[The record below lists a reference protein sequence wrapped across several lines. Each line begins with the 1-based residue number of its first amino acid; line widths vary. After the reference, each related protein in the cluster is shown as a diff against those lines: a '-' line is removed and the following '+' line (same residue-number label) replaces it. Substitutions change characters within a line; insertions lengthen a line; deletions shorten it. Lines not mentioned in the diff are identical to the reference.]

1 MKNEDALKFFE
12 NMSQIAKENPNCVK
26 LAKNTD
32 FTDIDSDFI
41 LKYADKTS
49 DILDIGTGTGLI
61 VNKIYNKVNY
71 IECLEPFKNF
81 SKYIVKNKNIKV
93 VNENIFEYKT
103 DRKFDIITIFGSMHY
118 FNKEEAEKIY
128 SLTYKLLKSNGELI
142 IKNQFGVVEDVTVQ
156 GYSEEQKT
164 DYYAQYRH
172 LEKEVKLLK
181 NIGYT
186 KVQTFDIYP
195 PEANRWQNTHFYAIV
210 ANKK

>member
-12 NMSQIAKENPNCVK
+12 NMSQNAKKNPNCVK

-32 FTDIDSDFI
+32 FTDIDANFI

-81 SKYIVKNKNIKV
+81 SKYIVQNENIKV
-93 VNENIFEYKT
+93 VNKNIFEYKT
-103 DRKFDIITIFGSMHY
+103 DKIFDLITIFGSMHY
-118 FNKEEAEKIY
+118 FNREEAESIY
-128 SLTYKLLKSNGELI
+128 SVAYKLLKSNGVLI
-142 IKNQFGVVEDVTVQ
+142 IKNQFGVNEDVTVQ

-164 DYYAQYRH
+164 DYFAQYRYI
-172 LEKEVKLLK
+172 EKEIKLLENLCFK
-181 NIGYT
+181 NVE
-186 KVQTFDIYP
+186 KFDIYP
-195 PEANRWQNTHFYAIV
+195 SEANRWQNTHFYAIV